1 MSIRGI
7 CPECGF
13 AAEMAAFVA
22 QGEHNQALAA
32 ALEIPST
39 LGPRVVRYLGLF
51 RPQRKALAGAK
62 ALRLLTELRDA
73 IAEGRIQR
81 SGVSRPAPVS
91 VWATA
96 LDKILERPPAKLP
109 LQSHGYLLE
118 VVAGVADQAD
128 AEAERKR
135 EEAARS
141 GAKGGANRA
150 PAPTPRRGERSTE
163 DVLAEHQRLAGQSQ
177 AKPQPTSGGPRRLG
191 HLLEGAPRQDEQQE
205 SDS

>member
-13 AAEMAAFVA
+13 AGDMAAFVA

-73 IAEGRIQR
+73 IAEGHIQR
-81 SGVSRPAPVS
+81 SGVSRPAPVH

-96 LDKILERPPAKLP
+96 LDKLLERPPTKLP
-109 LQSHGYLLE
+109 LQSHGYLFE
-118 VVAGVADQAD
+118 VVAGVADKAD
-128 AEAERKR
+128 AAAERKR

-141 GAKGGANRA
+141 GAKAGANRA
-150 PAPTPRRGERSTE
+150 PAPSRGERSTE
-163 DVLAEHQRLAGQSQ
+163 DVLAEHRRLASQ
-177 AKPQPTSGGPRRLG
+177 GEARPQPQPGGPKRLG
-191 HLLEGAPRQDEQQE
+191 QLLEGAPRPQEQEPE
-205 SDS
+205 S